1 MANPLGI
8 VSSFIHHEKK
18 WQFIDRGTF
27 LETEKGK
34 IVAFNADEHLTM
46 STLSDKFIE
55 LNTNKLTLAI
65 VDSDSSI
72 AFYTVTK

>member
-1 MANPLGI
+1 MGDPIEL
-8 VSSFIHHEKK
+8 VKSYLRHEKK
-18 WQFIDRGTF
+18 WDFIDHGSF
-27 LETEKGK
+27 LETEKAK
-34 IVAFNADEHLTM
+34 IIAFTADEHVTM
-46 STLSDKFIE
+46 ALLSLKFNE